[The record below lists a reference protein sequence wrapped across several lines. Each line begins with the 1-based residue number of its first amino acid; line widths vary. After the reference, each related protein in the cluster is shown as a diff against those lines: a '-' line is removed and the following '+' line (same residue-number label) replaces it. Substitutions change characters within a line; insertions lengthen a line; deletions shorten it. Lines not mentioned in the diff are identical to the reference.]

1 MADIPL
7 VQEAPEQ
14 EKKGNEGFCI
24 RIIRTQATGIS
35 LENIQR
41 ITLLLQKK
49 DIRTVNREFV
59 SRKIAFLIVILMV
72 LLLGIKKY

>member
-1 MADIPL
+1 MGIQSPSTL
-7 VQEAPEQ
+7 P
-14 EKKGNEGFCI
+14 
-24 RIIRTQATGIS
+24 TQATGIS

-59 SRKIAFLIVILMV
+59 SRKTAFLIVILMV

>member
-1 MADIPL
+1 M
-7 VQEAPEQ
+7 
-14 EKKGNEGFCI
+14 GFSDNPNGSDFTI
-24 RIIRTQATGIS
+24 VTDVLLYGVFATQATGIS

-72 LLLGIKKY
+72 SLPGIKKY